1 MSRKAAKKAFSWNE
15 ARAFLEER
23 GVVLISAGLDEVP
36 MAYKDIEEV
45 MEAQQDL
52 VEPVAKFE
60 PRLVKMAPPDEHPKD

>member
-1 MSRKAAKKAFSWNE
+1 
-15 ARAFLEER
+15 
-23 GVVLISAGLDEVP
+23 
-36 MAYKDIEEV
+36 